1 MQSLQSIAIRGAGL
15 GLKRELIAPLQAAF
29 GQPLI
34 AAVDFALL
42 RLLASRVELD
52 DTKRVLNI
60 TGLSQFVLLPIVGWF
75 AGPFIAGE

>member
-1 MQSLQSIAIRGAGL
+1 MSASMIGALVGL
-15 GLKRELIAPLQAAF
+15 LVAA
-29 GQPLI
+29 
-34 AAVDFALL
+34 ADFVLL

-75 AGPFIAGE
+75 AGPFLAGE

>member
-1 MQSLQSIAIRGAGL
+1 MGASGIGALVGL
-15 GLKRELIAPLQAAF
+15 LIATADYF
-29 GQPLI
+29 
-34 AAVDFALL
+34 LL

-75 AGPFIAGE
+75 AGPFIVGD

>member
-1 MQSLQSIAIRGAGL
+1 MIGALVGV
-15 GLKRELIAPLQAAF
+15 
-29 GQPLI
+29 LI

-60 TGLSQFVLLPIVGWF
+60 TGISQFVLLPIVGWF
-75 AGPFIAGE
+75 AGPLIVGD